1 MSNISKTSANIK
13 KKLSLQDYLKPNA
26 HKASRPASQQ
36 ARKPVAKHTSP
47 SKPEAHIPGIPAPQQ
62 AVTPAKPQKSGEKIK
77 ATFNLGEQENKML
90 TQLFINSLR
99 RNNKIDKSALVC
111 EAIRLLYERDK

>member
-13 KKLSLQDYLKPNA
+13 KKLSLHDYRKPDNQ
-26 HKASRPASQQ
+26 KASKPALQPSRAPASKHAS
-36 ARKPVAKHTSP
+36 ARKPEIHT
-47 SKPEAHIPGIPAPQQ
+47 ADMPAPQQ
-62 AVTPAKPQKSGEKIK
+62 TVMPVKTQKSGEKIK

-90 TQLFINSLR
+90 MHLFINSLR

>member
-13 KKLSLQDYLKPNA
+13 KKLSLHDYRKAESQQESKPVPQRASTPA
-26 HKASRPASQQ
+26 HKYTSTSKQVS
-36 ARKPVAKHTSP
+36 KPVD
-47 SKPEAHIPGIPAPQQ
+47 IPAPQQ
-62 AVTPAKPQKSGEKIK
+62 TAIPVKRQQSSTKSK
-77 ATFNLGEQENKML
+77 ATFYLGDQENKML
-90 TQLFINSLR
+90 TQLFINSIR

>member
-13 KKLSLQDYLKPNA
+13 KKLSLQDYRKPDNQ
-26 HKASRPASQQ
+26 KASKPASQKSRVPAAKQ
-36 ARKPVAKHTSP
+36 ASTRKPDIHTDD
-47 SKPEAHIPGIPAPQQ
+47 IPAPQQ
-62 AVTPAKPQKSGEKIK
+62 AVMPAKKQKSGEKIK

-90 TQLFINSLR
+90 MHLFINSLR

>member
-1 MSNISKTSANIK
+1 MSNITKTSANIK
-13 KKLSLQDYLKPNA
+13 KKLSLNDYRKPDNQ
-26 HKASRPASQQ
+26 KASKPAPQQSRAPAS
-36 ARKPVAKHTSP
+36 KHTSTR
-47 SKPEAHIPGIPAPQQ
+47 KPEIHTANIPAPQQ
-62 AVTPAKPQKSGEKIK
+62 TVMPAKQQKSSEKIK

-90 TQLFINSLR
+90 MQLFINSLR